1 MRKIR
6 AAKPTIAQ
14 KYDLGMESE
23 AAERLSARI
32 GTGVTPGWMAT
43 RAVSFL
49 GPDAET
55 R

>member
-6 AAKPTIAQ
+6 AAKPKIAQ

-23 AAERLSARI
+23 AAGPLSARI
-32 GTGVTPGWMAT
+32 GPGLTPGWMAT

-49 GPDAET
+49 GPDAEI